1 MKELNEAKG
10 YIFDMDGV
18 LCDSEPYIAEAAIR
32 MFKERYGVVVT
43 AEDFVPFVGTG
54 EDRYLSGVAAKY
66 DVAITLPED
75 KHETYRLYFECI
87 VGRMQALPGVLNFI
101 SKAEAAGKVLAVAT
115 SADRKKFEEN
125 VRQIGLD
132 PSRFNA
138 VVTGGEIENKKPAP
152 DIFLKAAERLGL
164 NPVDC
169 VVFEDAK
176 NGVQAA
182 KSAGAHCV
190 GIASFFT
197 VKELIKAGADEAV
210 AGFTEL

>member
-138 VVTGGEIENKKPAP
+138 VVTGEEIENKKPAP

-182 KSAGAHCV
+182 KSAGAYCV

-197 VKELIKAGADEAV
+197 EKELITAGADVAV